1 MQQLPACELAR
12 FSASRSRMCQVHVLP
27 VLSHRPSLC
36 CLMSP
41 SLSSPLVLLL
51 VCVAPLVS
59 LLFSCRCCNSLGR
72 SCCFLVLLVLS
83 PRPSLYYLLSPPQFF
98 SPSVLLLA
106 CVARPQQPPI
116 FLLFAFAAIFLSVGP
131 VSCMYCPPSTT
142 ARLSRK
148 IIMCCPSLSVAM
160 AGASCGKAHNQV
172 DKQKK
177 QTWGRGGKG

>member
-1 MQQLPACELAR
+1 
-12 FSASRSRMCQVHVLP
+12 MCV
-27 VLSHRPSLC
+27 
-36 CLMSP
+36 
-41 SLSSPLVLLL
+41 SSS
-51 VCVAPLVS
+51 CVARPQQPPIF
-59 LLFSCRCCNSLGR
+59 LLFAFAAIFLSVGPVSCMCFTARCSTIFCRCCNSLGR

-106 CVARPQQPPI
+106 CVACLQQLPI

-131 VSCMYCPPSTT
+131 VSCMCCPPSAT

-148 IIMCCPSLSVAM
+148 IMCCPSLSVAM

-177 QTWGRGGKG
+177 QTWGSGREGIARQVSLLHCV